1 MATISV
7 NENMIYND
15 DIYEYDEIGIP
26 FLAALGRSVH
36 KEIMK
41 SSFD

>member
-1 MATISV
+1 
-7 NENMIYND
+7 MIYND
-15 DIYEYDEIGIP
+15 DIYEYDEIGST
-26 FLAALGRSVH
+26 ALGRGVH

>member
-1 MATISV
+1 
-7 NENMIYND
+7 MIYND
-15 DIYEYDEIGIP
+15 AIYEYDEIGIP